1 MNRLFYSCL
10 SAVVMT
16 LAGHQACRAS
26 LFTSDTEFYRSLGE
40 PVFTT
45 DTRLNG
51 SPDLP
56 GQDQIF
62 QRTDLSVRVGA
73 GQIVVNGHRARTTSL
88 PRLDGLEFARLQ
100 MLYSPSAEVFWD
112 ARLKLVC
119 VEWPL
124 GHSGSASRW
133 RGVAVLPV
141 ERPRS
146 AMAFAGPYAGCGS
159 IVRVGSAAGRRSLA
173 WGVFDISFESA
184 HEARGG
190 FFVLRQLSIRGLPLT
205 RFMLRYPDPAN
216 MLRFDAAAF

>member
-1 MNRLFYSCL
+1 MMRIL
-10 SAVVMT
+10 SSFLITMVVALT
-16 LAGHQACRAS
+16 WHQACRAS
-26 LFTSDTEFYRSLGE
+26 VFRSDAEFYRSLGE
-40 PVFTT
+40 PVFTA
-45 DTRLNG
+45 DQRLSG

-56 GQDQIF
+56 GEVQVF
-62 QRTDLSVRVGA
+62 QRSGLSVKVG
-73 GQIVVNGHRARTTSL
+73 GGRIVVNGRKVSARSI
-88 PRLDGLEFARLQ
+88 PRLDGFDFAQLN
-100 MLYSPSAEVFWD
+100 MLHSPSAEVYWD

-159 IVRVGSAAGRRSLA
+159 VVRTGSTADQTSLA

-184 HEARGG
+184 HEARGA
-190 FFVLRQLSIRGLPLT
+190 FFVLRQLSIRGLPLA
-205 RFMLRYPDPAN
+205 RFILRYPDPQN
-216 MLRFDAAAF
+216 MLSFDAVAF